1 MILGPERETGCED
14 KAAKVIKLT
23 EKRRCLNQTHFSE
36 HLQLLD
42 ILQKEAIRW
51 VHDNHQEQKGTID

>member
-1 MILGPERETGCED
+1 MILGTERETSCED

-23 EKRRCLNQTHFSE
+23 EKRRCLTQTHFSE

-42 ILQKEAIRW
+42 ILQKEAISW
-51 VHDNHQEQKGTID
+51 VHDNHQKLKGATD

>member
-1 MILGPERETGCED
+1 MILGTERETGCED

-23 EKRRCLNQTHFSE
+23 EKRRCLNQDHFSE

-42 ILQKEAIRW
+42 ILKKEAIRW
-51 VHDNHQEQKGTID
+51 VHDNHQELKGATD